1 MPIRSLSHSPHTYCL
16 GLFYWWFMKNLKA
29 ALLAAGISGAVA
41 LSGAVLIAPHE
52 GKVNEVY
59 LDPANILTSCYGHT
73 GKELKPGMK
82 FSDDQ
87 CLQQLAGDLVEHNKQ
102 LLSVVKVPLSEGEHA
117 AYLSFVYN
125 VGIGQFRKSTLLAN
139 LNEGFRVSAC
149 NQLMRWIYI
158 KGKESNGL
166 RTRRAAERKMC
177 LKDLQQ

>member
-1 MPIRSLSHSPHTYCL
+1 
-16 GLFYWWFMKNLKA
+16 MKNLKA

-59 LDPANILTSCYGHT
+59 LDPANILTSCFGHT
-73 GKELKPGMK
+73 GKSLKPGMK

-125 VGIGQFRKSTLLAN
+125 VGIGHFRKSTLLAN

-149 NQLMRWIYI
+149 NQLSRWIYI

-177 LKDLQQ
+177 LKDLQP

>member
-1 MPIRSLSHSPHTYCL
+1 MNSLQ
-16 GLFYWWFMKNLKA
+16 KK
-29 ALLAAGISGAVA
+29 LAASGLAGA
-41 LSGAVLIAPHE
+41 IAIAGAVLVAPHE

-73 GKELKPGMK
+73 GRELKPGMT
-82 FSDDQ
+82 FTDDQ
-87 CLQQLAGDLVEHNKQ
+87 CLDQLVADLSEHNR
-102 LLSVVKVPLSEGEHA
+102 LLMSVVKVSLSEGEHA

-125 VGIGQFRKSTLLAN
+125 VGIGQFRKSTMLGN

-177 LKDLQQ
+177 LKDLKV